1 MKLYPHQKEALNR
14 MHNGCILN
22 GVPGSGKSL
31 TALCYYYEL
40 NGGNIDIWDK
50 KRRYVRMKKPMDLY
64 IITTAKKRDDKDW
77 EAEMSPFLLSTDK
90 NDNLYSNTVVVD
102 SWNNI
107 QKYVDVTGAF
117 FIFDEQRV
125 VGKGKWANSFI
136 KIARHN
142 QWILAS
148 ATPGDCWGDYIPVFI
163 ANGFYRNRTEFEREH
178 IVYKRFSKFLQID
191 RYLNTGKL
199 IRLRNR
205 LLIDMDYHPT
215 ATTHTMDIPCE
226 YDKVKYK
233 KTLKERFNYELNEPF
248 KSAGELCLALRK
260 VVNSDVSRSLAL
272 LDIYSTH
279 RRLIVF
285 YCFDYELDILRALC
299 EKEDIPYGEWNG
311 HKHQEIP
318 ETNSWMYI
326 VQYTAGCEGWNCVR
340 TDTTVFYSQTYSFK
354 QHEQAMGRIN
364 RITTP
369 YTDLYYYNLVSSA
382 SIDIAIKKAL
392 KNKRDF
398 NAVKFTSQK

>member
-1 MKLYPHQKEALNR
+1 
-14 MHNGCILN
+14 
-22 GVPGSGKSL
+22 
-31 TALCYYYEL
+31 
-40 NGGNIDIWDK
+40 
-50 KRRYVRMKKPMDLY
+50 
-64 IITTAKKRDDKDW
+64 
-77 EAEMSPFLLSTDK
+77 MSPFLLSTDK

-136 KIARHN
+136 KISRRN

-148 ATPGDCWGDYIPVFI
+148 ATPGDCWSDYIPVFI

-260 VVNSDVSRSLAL
+260 VVNSDASRSWAL
-272 LDIYSTH
+272 LDIYSAH

-318 ETNSWMYI
+318 ETDSWMYL
-326 VQYTAGCEGWNCVR
+326 VQYTAGCEGWNCIR